1 MWEALDK
8 MDSLQAKAGTDK
20 TRLLPV
26 QMWLDNARDFDE
38 VNEVWDAWAPR
49 AHVPARS
56 SGQAGWQSREC
67 WLS

>member
-20 TRLLPV
+20 TRFLPV
-26 QMWLDNARDFDE
+26 QMWLDDVRDFDE
-38 VNEVWDAWAPR
+38 VHKVWDAWAPR
-49 AHVPARS
+49 AHVPSRS